1 MSKDLEQLKFDLK
14 KKEKELYDYRADI
27 FVYNPKIGEV
37 VNEIFELKKK
47 IKRIEDNENE
57 E

>member
-47 IKRIEDNENE
+47 IKRIEDNGNE